1 MKIFLKILGQRLFER
16 VAREVAALDSAFPRR
31 LGHAKLLSWHLERLD
46 APLRA
51 DHVEPSADCI
61 SVLLIEI
68 RDPSEVEALWD
79 IGSRSHPPL
88 LGATG
93 SGAYPAPVILVFD
106 EETADSRFN
115 DIPPIVDDWIH
126 GLNAMHELARRVIT
140 SLRRRK
146 YLQEELGSG
155 HLTLNLESRQLAY
168 HNDAVQL
175 SPAEMPLA
183 ELFMCHIGSVIPID
197 EIQLMFKLA
206 GRSITGSNIR
216 VTIYQLRFKIELLTR
231 NHFTLVCAYGEGYA
245 LRPGKAADG
254 PRARPLEARQN
265 RAAYNV

>member
-1 MKIFLKILGQRLFER
+1 MKIFLKILGQRLFAR
-16 VAREVAALDSAFPRR
+16 VAREVATLDSAFPRR
-31 LGHAKLLSWHLERLD
+31 IGHAKLLNWHLESLE
-46 APLRA
+46 API
-51 DHVEPSADCI
+51 SADYLESSANCI

-79 IGSRSHPPL
+79 LGSRSRPPL
-88 LGATG
+88 LGAPG
-93 SGAYPAPVILVFD
+93 SGTYPAPVILVF
-106 EETADSRFN
+106 EEQTPDARFN
-115 DIPPIVDDWIH
+115 DIPPMVDDWIH
-126 GLNAMHELARRVIT
+126 GLNGMHELARRVIT

-146 YLQEELGSG
+146 YLQEELGTG

-168 HNDAVQL
+168 HSDAVQL

-206 GRSITGSNIR
+206 GRSVTGSNIR
-216 VTIYQLRFKIELLTR
+216 VTIYQLRFKIELLTH

-254 PRARPLEARQN
+254 PRSRPLEARQE
-265 RAAYNV
+265 RAAYTV